1 MNDENLKPFGKLTES
16 ELREI
21 RKKGGLASGRKRRAL
36 RFWKDLTR
44 TIPT

>member
-21 RKKGGLASGRKRRAL
+21 RKKVVLPPAGNGGL
-36 RFWKDLTR
+36 
-44 TIPT
+44 